1 MDKSQ
6 YRIAQVHA
14 NITPLGDTTDTTTV
28 TTTTTD
34 ATAGA
39 GGAGG
44 TDTNT
49 TTTDT
54 TVTDGNGTDT
64 TTTTDKP
71 TEPNKPIIVLM
82 DSPFSKKESDK
93 KEMVTPGDLFY
104 YGALTAII
112 IALLAAAYNSV
123 KTANVAKA

>member
-1 MDKSQ
+1 MDNSQ

-14 NITPLGDTTDTTTV
+14 SITPLGDTTDTTIV

-34 ATAGA
+34 TTA
-39 GGAGG
+39 GAGG

-54 TVTDGNGTDT
+54 TVTDGNGTD